1 MLITLKLGQEA
12 QTRTIPGKLGYLIIL
27 CKMYVGQQDS
37 QKIPG
42 FSYKCSPNLTNL
54 TTSESQGWL

>member
-27 CKMYVGQQDS
+27 CKMYVGQQDIAREPQAFHRS
-37 QKIPG
+37 AP
-42 FSYKCSPNLTNL
+42 LT
-54 TTSESQGWL
+54 